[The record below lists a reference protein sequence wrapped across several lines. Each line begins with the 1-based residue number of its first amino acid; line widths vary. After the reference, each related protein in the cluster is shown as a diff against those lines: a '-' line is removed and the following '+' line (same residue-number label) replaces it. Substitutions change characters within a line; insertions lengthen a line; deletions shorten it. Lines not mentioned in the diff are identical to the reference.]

1 MRLLVIFLFLIM
13 LFPLLVIS
21 NNNFNLQEKET
32 SEKFFNIST
41 SWANETYLNLQ
52 KISEQ
57 IIKMDWTP

>member
-1 MRLLVIFLFLIM
+1 M
-13 LFPLLVIS
+13 LFPILIIS
-21 NNNFNLQEKET
+21 NNNFNLQERED